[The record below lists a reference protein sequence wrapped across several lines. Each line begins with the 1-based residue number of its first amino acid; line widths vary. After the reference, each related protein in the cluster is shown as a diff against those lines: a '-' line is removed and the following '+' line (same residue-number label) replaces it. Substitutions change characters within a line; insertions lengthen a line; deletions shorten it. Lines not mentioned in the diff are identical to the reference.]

1 MKSSRKKNLVR
12 LNERYHPLS
21 PLERMERLFIEFD
34 HDRILMT
41 SSFGTTSAILLHM
54 ISKVAPQHPVYL
66 VNTGYLFEET
76 LQYKE
81 EIKQKLGLNIVEVG
95 AQENKHCFTQDNQT
109 WKYQND
115 LCCFINKV
123 DPTNQLKKGKDV
135 WISGLLRFQNANRQ
149 HLRIFEPRD
158 ELLKFHPIIDM
169 TSEEVSLYHTI
180 YELPQNKLY
189 YQGYGSVGCTHC
201 TEKGDHREGRWL
213 NKQKTECG
221 LHL

>member
-1 MKSSRKKNLVR
+1 MKSDENKNLVR

-21 PLERMERLFIEFD
+21 PLERMEQLFSEFD

-41 SSFGTTSAILLHM
+41 SSFGTTSVILLHM
-54 ISKVAPQHPVYL
+54 ISKVAPNHPVYL
-66 VNTGYLFEET
+66 VNTDYLFEET
-76 LQYKE
+76 IQYKE
-81 EIKQKLGLNIVEVG
+81 EIKGKLELNIIEVG
-95 AQENKHCFTQDNQT
+95 AQENKHRFTQENQT

-123 DPTNQLKKGKDV
+123 DPTNQLKNGKDV
-135 WISGLLRFQNANRQ
+135 WISGLLRFQNANRH
-149 HLRIFEPRD
+149 HLRIFEPRS

-169 TSEEVSLYHTI
+169 TAEEVSLYSTI

-201 TEKGDHREGRWL
+201 TEKGDNREGRWL
-213 NKQKTECG
+213 YKQKTECG

>member
-1 MKSSRKKNLVR
+1 MRSELKESLAK
-12 LNERYHPLS
+12 LNEKYDLLS
-21 PLERMERLFIEFD
+21 YQQRMEQLFADFD
-34 HDRILMT
+34 HDRILVT
-41 SSFGTTSAILLHM
+41 SSFGTTSAIILHM
-54 ISKVAPQHPVYL
+54 ISKVAPNHPIYL
-66 VNTGYLFEET
+66 VNTGYLFQET
-76 LQYKE
+76 LDYKE
-81 EIKQKLGLNIVEVG
+81 EIRKQLGLNIQEVS
-95 AQENKHCFTQDNQT
+95 APENKHRFTQENKT

-135 WISGLLRFQNANRQ
+135 WVSGLLRFQNVNRQ
-149 HLRIFEPRD
+149 HLRILEPRD

-169 TSEEVSLYHTI
+169 TAEEVSLYSTI

-189 YQGYGSVGCTHC
+189 YQGYGSVGCVHC

>member
-1 MKSSRKKNLVR
+1 MKSNKQDNLVR

-21 PLERMERLFIEFD
+21 PLDRMERLFSEFE

-54 ISKVAPQHPVYL
+54 ISKVAPNHPVYL

-81 EIKQKLGLNIVEVG
+81 EVKQKLALNIIEVG
-95 AQENKHCFTQDNQT
+95 AQENKHQFTQDNQT
-109 WKYQND
+109 WRYQND

-123 DPTNQLKKGKDV
+123 DPTDQLKKGKDV

-149 HLRIFEPRD
+149 HLRIFEPRN

-169 TSEEVSLYHTI
+169 TPEEVSLYHTI
-180 YELPQNKLY
+180 YQLPQNKLY

-201 TEKGDHREGRWL
+201 TEKGDQREGRWL
-213 NKQKTECG
+213 NNKKTECG

>member
-1 MKSSRKKNLVR
+1 MKFSKQENLVR
-12 LNERYHPLS
+12 LNERYTPLS
-21 PLERMERLFIEFD
+21 PLKRMERLFSEID

-54 ISKVAPQHPVYL
+54 ISKIAPQHQVYL
-66 VNTGYLFEET
+66 VSTGYLFNET
-76 LQYKE
+76 LQYKKE
-81 EIKQKLGLNIVEVG
+81 LKKKLGLNIVEVG
-95 AQENKHCFTQDNQT
+95 AKENKHRFTQENQT

-123 DPTNQLKKGKDV
+123 DATNQLKKGKDI

-149 HLRIFEPRD
+149 HLRIFEPGN

-169 TSEEVSLYHTI
+169 TAEDVSLYFTI
-180 YELPQNKLY
+180 YDLPQNKLY

-201 TEKGDHREGRWL
+201 TEKGDQREGRWL
-213 NKQKTECG
+213 SRQKTECG